1 MIVDRISVSNFD
13 RETLEQV
20 LAEKSQH
27 KVNWIDRYEDQ
38 ITEEDPTQEGIK
50 LPWTKT
56 HEKIILQY
64 GAVSVWA
71 GIDGHRKSSLLAQ
84 IAAFSAR
91 DVVTGIA
98 SFEMPI
104 KHQIKMLTQLAS
116 GVMDPPIEYQKEF
129 ANWGNGKL
137 LLYDHHGDVPSIEA
151 YALVVKMAR
160 DYGAKLIVIDCL
172 QMIKGVGGEAAIE
185 RDIMKMFVQLAK
197 AFDVHI
203 AIVHHT
209 RKPAQGSDE
218 YVPTRFDLLGSSS
231 YSQLASILCIVWAD
245 KKKDKLRELVLAG
258 GELTD
263 EQEDYMRRP
272 DTKIIC
278 SKNRHLPWEGT
289 IGLWL
294 ENRQFIGQD
303 NSQRLWFNEELSA

>member
-1 MIVDRISVSNFD
+1 MIVERISVSEFD
-13 RETLEQV
+13 KDT
-20 LAEKSQH
+20 LAEVMKEKTQH
-27 KVNWIDRYEDQ
+27 KVNFIDRYEDQ
-38 ITEEDPTQEGIK
+38 ITEEDPAQEGVK
-50 LPWTKT
+50 LCWEKT

-64 GAVSVWA
+64 GAVSIWA
-71 GIDGHRKSSLLAQ
+71 GIDGHRKSSVLAQ
-84 IAAFSAR
+84 VASFAAR

-104 KHQIKMLTQLAS
+104 RHQITMLTQVSTAAS
-116 GVMDPPIEYQKEF
+116 NPTIGLERNF
-129 ANWGNGKL
+129 AKWGRGKL
-137 LLYDHHGDVPSIEA
+137 LLYDHHGDVPAIEA

-160 DYGAKLIVIDCL
+160 DYGAKFIVIDCL
-172 QMIKGVGGEAAIE
+172 QMIQGVGGEAATE

-197 AFDVHI
+197 AFDIHI

-209 RKPAQGSDE
+209 RKPAQGGDS

-231 YSQLASILCIVWAD
+231 YSQLASILCMVWSD
-245 KKKDKLRELVLAG
+245 KKKDKLREMVNQG

-263 EQEDYMRRP
+263 EQEEYMKRP

-278 SKNRHLPWEGT
+278 SKNRHLPWEGV

-294 ENRQFIGQD
+294 VNRQFVGMD
-303 NSQRLWFNEELSA
+303 THQRMLFTEGL